1 MPHSLSRCAGVHDI
15 SCPVWRPLGSLEEE
29 RAAFFLGAVPTLVA
43 TEAALAAAAAAAARG
58 ELTTAGTGRVH
69 ARLEVVFRGVEA
81 AGMEW

>member
-1 MPHSLSRCAGVHDI
+1 VHDI

-29 RAAFFLGAVPTLVA
+29 RAAFFLGAMPTLVA
-43 TEAALAAAAAAAARG
+43 PEAALAAAAARG

-81 AGMEW
+81 AGIEW